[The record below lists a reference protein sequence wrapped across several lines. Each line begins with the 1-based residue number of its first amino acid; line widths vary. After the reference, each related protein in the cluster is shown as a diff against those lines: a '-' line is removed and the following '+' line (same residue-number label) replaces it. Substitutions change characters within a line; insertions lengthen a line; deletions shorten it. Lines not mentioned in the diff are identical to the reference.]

1 MDRHHQIRTDAKEIE
16 RSMIEARRDFHLN
29 PELSFKESRTA
40 GIVADKLKALGM
52 EVHTNIGGYGVVGEL
67 HGSRPGK
74 RIALRADM
82 DALPIDEQTG
92 LPFASTTPGVMH
104 ACGHDAH
111 TAILLGAA
119 ELIAGRRDRL
129 SGSVRFL
136 FQSAEEILAGAVAMI
151 KDGAMEGVDE
161 IYGLHNLPSL
171 TAGKIAVKS
180 GVLMAAIDRIEIRI
194 IGKGGHGGY
203 PDACCDPIVASSAVV
218 MGLQQI
224 VSREIAPHQ
233 AAVVSLGTIHGGT
246 ANNIIPDD
254 VELTGTIRTM
264 DPEVRRSMPERL
276 KRIIED
282 ICRAYRCTAQLTYI
296 EQVRE
301 VDNDE
306 ACTSHVREIAAELFG
321 AEACQSIVPFTYGED
336 FAELMN
342 LSKGCFFWLGS
353 GPQENPERAF
363 GLHSSK
369 LNVDESCLAVGAAMF
384 AGIAIHRL
392 AFEGCRSE

>member
-1 MDRHHQIRTDAKEIE
+1 MDRHQRIKTRAMELESSIIE
-16 RSMIEARRDFHLN
+16 TRRDFHRN

-40 GIVADKLKALGM
+40 DIVTKRLQALGM
-52 EVHTNIGGYGVVGEL
+52 EVRTNVGGYGVVAEL

-74 RIALRADM
+74 CIALRADM
-82 DALPIDEQTG
+82 DALPIEEQTG
-92 LPFASTTPGVMH
+92 LPFSSNVPGVMH
-104 ACGHDAH
+104 ACGHDVH
-111 TAILLGAA
+111 TSVLLGSA
-119 ELIAGRRDRL
+119 ELIAEQREQL

-171 TAGKIAVKS
+171 SAGKVAVKS

-194 IGKGGHGGY
+194 TGKGGHGGY
-203 PDACCDPIVASSAVV
+203 PDACFDPIVATSAVV

-224 VSREIAPHQ
+224 VSREIPPHQ

-246 ANNIIPDD
+246 ANNIIPDY

-264 DPEVRRSMPERL
+264 DPEIRRTMPERL
-276 KRIIED
+276 QRIIDD

-306 ACTSHVREIAAELFG
+306 ACTNHVREVAAQLYG
-321 AEACQSIVPFTYGED
+321 AEACESIVPFTYGED
-336 FAELMN
+336 FAELMHE
-342 LSKGCFFWLGS
+342 SKGCFFWLGS
-353 GPQENPERAF
+353 GPPVNPELAY

-369 LNVDESCLAVGAAMF
+369 LNVDESCLTVGAAMF
-384 AGIAIHRL
+384 AGIVIHRL
-392 AFEGCRSE
+392 SAEGSSN